1 MGIQI
6 KFPSTIQAV
15 KLHHN
20 LPDEVGLLANVEE
33 DKLTVAIPF
42 MISLNHIVQLTCC
55 TGTYYF
61 MECHAACSSVLAGVT
76 NTLVCY

>member
-6 KFPSTIQAV
+6 KFSQTIHTV

-33 DKLTVAIPF
+33 DKLTVAVPF
-42 MISLNHIVQLTCC
+42 RI
-55 TGTYYF
+55 
-61 MECHAACSSVLAGVT
+61 
-76 NTLVCY
+76 